1 MKLHRLQGLYAAKAF
16 APGVCP
22 HCFYFPV
29 FTSLFLKCRHKNTD
43 ILNMKKRILLFLA
56 VIFFAGVT
64 FAAEDKIHLTDEQ
77 LDYAEIVNSIDKV
90 GSPYLKGNHLIFTA
104 EHTARHIGIAFDFE
118 EFKEIHSFQIKKFM
132 DMEYNDS
139 GSICFYILKLPKNV
153 LSVNYRLVIDGL
165 WTLDPENPDKV
176 FDRNTNLYL
185 SHIDASRY
193 IPPVTEKNSDG
204 LVHFIYRGKKGQQ
217 VRIGGNF
224 TNWDSWIYKMTE
236 VSPGLYE
243 FALPLPPGKYE
254 YAFYTGITSFPDKGN
269 PERCYTND
277 GKIASLLVV
286 N

>member
-1 MKLHRLQGLYAAKAF
+1 MYSPANSDNQIMKR
-16 APGVCP
+16 
-22 HCFYFPV
+22 V
-29 FTSLFLKCRHKNTD
+29 F
-43 ILNMKKRILLFLA
+43 IFLA
-56 VIFFAGVT
+56 VFFMAGLT
-64 FAAEDKIHLTDEQ
+64 FAAEAKTHMTDDQ
-77 LDYAEIVNSIDKV
+77 LDYAEIVNSIEKV
-90 GSPYLKGNHLIFTA
+90 GVPYLKGDYVVFTA
-104 EHTARHIGIAFDFE
+104 EHNARHIGIAFDFE
-118 EFKEIHSFQIKKFM
+118 EFKTIHSFQIKKFM
-132 DMEYNDS
+132 DLEYKES
-139 GSICFYILKLPKNV
+139 GSICFFIMKLPKDI
-153 LSVNYRLVIDGL
+153 LAFDYRLVIDGL
-165 WTLDPENPDKV
+165 WTVDPNNPETV
-176 FDRNTNLYL
+176 FNREANLTL
-185 SHIDASRY
+185 SHMDASRY

-204 LVHFIYRGKKGQQ
+204 LVHFVYRGKSGQQ